1 MFMRGE
7 MWDMRGE
14 NGKLYLV
21 ATPIGNLGDITLRA
35 LDTLKEVDLILA
47 EDTRKTIKLLN
58 HFEISKPMISF
69 YRHNEGTKIA
79 QVIDMLEEGK
89 SLALVSDAG
98 TPAISDPG
106 EDLVKEAIKR
116 NIEIIPIPGAVAFIQ
131 GLIVSGFDTTRF
143 VFEGFL
149 PMNKAN
155 RREHLQNLISEE
167 RTMIFYEA
175 PHKLKRTLK
184 DLAENFGEDRRIVLS
199 REITKIHE
207 EHIRTTIKEAIDY
220 YEENEVKGEFVVL
233 VEGAPRREK
242 IITDS
247 VEELMKKYIG
257 QGLTE
262 KDAMKKVAKDKK
274 MTKSQVY
281 AVLKTKKHIWV
292 VLIKSTTCCIYNDK
306 KVVV

>member
-1 MFMRGE
+1 M
-7 MWDMRGE
+7 E

-35 LDTLKEVDLILA
+35 LETLKSVDIILA

-58 HFEISKPMISF
+58 HFEIAKPMISF
-69 YRHNEGTKIA
+69 YRHNEGTKTEK
-79 QVIDMLEEGK
+79 VIEMLKEGK
-89 SLALVSDAG
+89 NLALVSDAG

-106 EDLVKEAIKR
+106 EDLVKEAIR
-116 NIEIIPIPGAVAFIQ
+116 EEIEMIPIPGAVAFIQ

-155 RREHLQNLISEE
+155 RREHLKALENEE
-167 RTMIFYEA
+167 RTIIFYEA

-184 DLAENFGEDRRIVLS
+184 DLASTFGEERKVVLA

-207 EHIRTTIKEAIDY
+207 EHLRMTLKEAIAY
-220 YEENEVKGEFVVL
+220 YEEIEVKGEFVVL
-233 VEGAPRREK
+233 VEGAPKKEVVV
-242 IITDS
+242 TET
-247 VEELMKKYIG
+247 VEELMAQYLEE
-257 QGLTE
+257 GLSE
-262 KDAMKKVAKDKK
+262 KEAMKKVAKEKG

-281 AVLKTKKHIWV
+281 AMLKT
-292 VLIKSTTCCIYNDK
+292 
-306 KVVV
+306 